1 MFCLPEIIWRELQPR
16 SQEKKCSL
24 INREI
29 NLKFHVMQKLV
40 KNNKKPS
47 DREKKECRKWLNS
60 IHNFY
65 ELDISIKGNKY

>member
-1 MFCLPEIIWRELQPR
+1 
-16 SQEKKCSL
+16 
-24 INREI
+24 
-29 NLKFHVMQKLV
+29 MQKLV

-65 ELDISIKGNKY
+65 ELDISIKGNKYQRCLMNKKGMMT